1 MQLFNIGTVQLN
13 EDGTLQRDANGD
25 EIDSY
30 SNLDIMNFAREFT
43 LDITFRSSSFDL
55 WLIVVSY
62 LIL

>member
-30 SNLDIMNFAREFT
+30 SNLDIMNFAREFA